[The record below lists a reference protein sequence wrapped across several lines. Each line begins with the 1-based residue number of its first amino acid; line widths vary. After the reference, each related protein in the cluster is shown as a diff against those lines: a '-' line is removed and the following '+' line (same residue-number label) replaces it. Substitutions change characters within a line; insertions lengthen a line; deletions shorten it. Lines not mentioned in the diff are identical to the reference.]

1 MLNYSFKVLN
11 FQSRLM
17 WQNLSR
23 ESRTMHLLYCL
34 LLSTMSAEQQRKATK
49 QKEKENHI
57 EQTKA
62 LSIL

>member
-1 MLNYSFKVLN
+1 
-11 FQSRLM
+11 M